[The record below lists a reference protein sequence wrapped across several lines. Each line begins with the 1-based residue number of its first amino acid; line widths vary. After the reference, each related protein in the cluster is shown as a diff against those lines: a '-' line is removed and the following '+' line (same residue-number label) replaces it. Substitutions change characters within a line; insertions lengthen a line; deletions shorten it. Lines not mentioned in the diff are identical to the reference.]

1 MIMLIIDNDNIHRYV
16 PALHYELQTFTERR
30 ETCWSYAPHRQLSIH
45 LSIYLYLS
53 VYVSIYLSICI
64 CRPDTADTAA
74 TPPTLS
80 PAPAPLPWQMVQPPA
95 RMFREEVRIL
105 YKILDIIY

>member
-1 MIMLIIDNDNIHRYV
+1 M

-45 LSIYLYLS
+45 IYPYLSIYLYLS
-53 VYVSIYLSICI
+53 IYSSIHLCI

-74 TPPTLS
+74 TPLALS

-95 RMFREEVRIL
+95 RMFREEVKIL
-105 YKILDIIY
+105 YKILDIRYYIIF

>member
-45 LSIYLYLS
+45 LSISLYLYLYLYLS
-53 VYVSIYLSICI
+53 ISIYLCI

-74 TPPTLS
+74 MPPALS

-95 RMFREEVRIL
+95 RMFREEVKIL
-105 YKILDIIY
+105 YKIL

>member
-1 MIMLIIDNDNIHRYV
+1 MIIFTGTCPPSTTSCRPSRRGGRPAGATPRPGNYLQYLPIYV
-16 PALHYELQTFTERR
+16 Y
-30 ETCWSYAPHRQLSIH
+30 LSISKSKSI
-45 LSIYLYLS
+45 LSIYLS
-53 VYVSIYLSICI
+53 TYVCI

-95 RMFREEVRIL
+95 RMFLEEVRIL
-105 YKILDIIY
+105 

>member
-1 MIMLIIDNDNIHRYV
+1 MIIFTGTCPPSTTSCRPSRRGGR
-16 PALHYELQTFTERR
+16 PAGATPRTGNYLYI
-30 ETCWSYAPHRQLSIH
+30 YLSICIYLSMY
-45 LSIYLYLS
+45 LSIYL
-53 VYVSIYLSICI
+53 CI

-105 YKILDIIY
+105 

>member
-1 MIMLIIDNDNIHRYV
+1 M

-30 ETCWSYAPHRQLSIH
+30 ETCWSYAPHRQLSIY
-45 LSIYLYLS
+45 LPIYL
-53 VYVSIYLSICI
+53 SIYLSISISIYVSISIYLCI

-95 RMFREEVRIL
+95 RMFREEV
-105 YKILDIIY
+105 KIL